1 VRIVS
6 LFPAAT
12 EIICALGAFDTLV
25 GISHDS
31 DFPHECLHPGIPRVT
46 RSTIDSNASPN
57 EIDRMV
63 RNADA
68 LGDVLHVLDAEAIA
82 RVRPDLIITQGI
94 CDVCAVRESDVRII
108 ADSLRSPPVV
118 LSLSADSLEEMFNDI
133 RRIGAAIEQ
142 WSAAEALVVRLEE
155 RLWRVHERLVAAAV
169 PRPRVA
175 VLEWTD
181 PIYNAGHWVPQMVRK
196 AGGTEVLARAGERSR
211 VVTIGE
217 VVAAEPDTV
226 IVAPCGYDVKRAA
239 AEGAMQMRKQ
249 AWSGLAERSSVWAMD
264 SGGLLSRPGPRLV
277 DGVETLAEILHPSV
291 FLRPAPARA
300 LPVLAA

>member
-1 VRIVS
+1 VRIIS
-6 LFPAAT
+6 LLPAAT
-12 EIICALGAFDTLV
+12 EIVCALGAFDMLV

-31 DFPHECLHPGIPRVT
+31 DYPPECLHPGIPRVT
-46 RSTIDSNASPN
+46 RSTIDSSAPPG

-63 RNADA
+63 RAADTLGDA
-68 LGDVLHVLDAEAIA
+68 LLVLDAEAIA
-82 RVRPDLIITQGI
+82 RLQPDLIITQGI
-94 CDVCAVRESDVRII
+94 CDVCAIRESDVRII
-108 ADSLRSPPVV
+108 AESLRNPPVV

-133 RRIGAAIEQ
+133 RRVGAAMER
-142 WSAAEALVVRLEE
+142 SAIAEALVTRLEN
-155 RLWRVHERLVAAAV
+155 RLWKVHERLVQASV

-211 VVTIGE
+211 VVTLAD
-217 VVAAEPDTV
+217 VVAAKPDTV
-226 IVAPCGYDVKRAA
+226 IVAPCGYDVERAA
-239 AEGAMQMRKQ
+239 TEGAMQMKKQ
-249 AWSGLAERSSVWAMD
+249 EWSELARRSVWAMD

-291 FLRPAPARA
+291 FLRPSRARA
-300 LPVLAA
+300 VRVPAA